1 MITLLTTGNP
11 IGSVVTKSNW
21 LTNDFEICDEQG
33 NVHFFIK
40 SKEKIF
46 SASEYPVNKFTKFF
60 YKEHNKTSCIFCT
73 RLQHKMDASW
83 VKLFEKELQGWILPL
98 KLHLNWHQ
106 SLKLSF

>member
-1 MITLLTTGNP
+1 MSKHVLQRAMITLLTTGNP

-46 SASEYPVNKFTKFF
+46 SASEYPVN
-60 YKEHNKTSCIFCT
+60 NLINIFLLLSSSIILLLT
-73 RLQHKMDASW
+73 LYYVRSPRRMGDSW
-83 VKLFEKELQGWILPL
+83 EK
-98 KLHLNWHQ
+98 
-106 SLKLSF
+106 